1 MYYKYL
7 LVRAY
12 FHFFRMYYKLLK
24 KVLQISI
31 GKGVFSLFLKNVLQ
45 ISIGKGVFSLF
56 LKNVLQISIGK
67 GALIVS

>member
-1 MYYKYL
+1 MN
-7 LVRAY
+7 
-12 FHFFRMYYKLLK
+12 
-24 KVLQISI
+24 VLQISNII

-67 GALIVS
+67 GVFVIVLLKYQ